1 MDTYLSDFVYN
12 FISCSFRLMC
22 ANLQEFMRFLIST
35 FSSFFFSL
43 KINIAFFLF
52 HASLNLANFL
62 FILLQFWFNSGCKS
76 NSYKLLSKLLNVFLN
91 IYTLFETKKNFCF
104 PSNFGIKHLPN
115 ILIFRRI
122 KIRISKLPS
131 SISYFHASWS
141 RYRVEDIFF
150 TGD

>member
-62 FILLQFWFNSGCKS
+62 FILRQFLFNSGCKS
-76 NSYKLLSKLLNVFLN
+76 KLQIIKQIIKRFFKYLYFIRN
-91 IYTLFETKKNFCF
+91 ENFCF
-104 PSNFGIKHLPN
+104 SSNFGIKHLPN
-115 ILIFRRI
+115 ILIFD
-122 KIRISKLPS
+122 
-131 SISYFHASWS
+131 
-141 RYRVEDIFF
+141 E
-150 TGD
+150 

>member
-1 MDTYLSDFVYN
+1 MLIYKNLCDFWFLLFLLFF
-12 FISCSFRLMC
+12 FIKNQHRFFPIS
-22 ANLQEFMRFLIST
+22 RFLKSSQ
-35 FSSFFFSL
+35 FSFHFTPILIQLGLQIEQLQIIKQIIKRFFKYL
-43 KINIAFFLF
+43 Y
-52 HASLNLANFL
+52 
-62 FILLQFWFNSGCKS
+62 FIWN
-76 NSYKLLSKLLNVFLN
+76 
-91 IYTLFETKKNFCF
+91 ENFCF
-104 PSNFGIKHLPN
+104 LSNFGILGKHLPN

>member
-1 MDTYLSDFVYN
+1 
-12 FISCSFRLMC
+12 
-22 ANLQEFMRFLIST
+22 MRFLIST
-35 FSSFFFSL
+35 FSSFFFFIKNQHRFFPISRFL
-43 KINIAFFLF
+43 KSSQFSFHFTPILIQLRLQIEQLQIIKQIIKRFFKYLY
-52 HASLNLANFL
+52 
-62 FILLQFWFNSGCKS
+62 FIRN
-76 NSYKLLSKLLNVFLN
+76 
-91 IYTLFETKKNFCF
+91 ENFCF

>member
-1 MDTYLSDFVYN
+1 MLIYKNLCDFWFLLFLLFF
-12 FISCSFRLMC
+12 FIKNQHRFFPIS
-22 ANLQEFMRFLIST
+22 RFLK
-35 FSSFFFSL
+35 SSQFYFHFTPIFIQLGLQIEQLQIIKQIIKRFFKYL
-43 KINIAFFLF
+43 Y
-52 HASLNLANFL
+52 
-62 FILLQFWFNSGCKS
+62 FIRN
-76 NSYKLLSKLLNVFLN
+76 
-91 IYTLFETKKNFCF
+91 ENFCF

>member
-35 FSSFFFSL
+35 FSSFFFFIKNQHRFFPISRFL
-43 KINIAFFLF
+43 KSSQFSFHFTPILIQLGLQIEQLQIIKQTIKRFFKYLY
-52 HASLNLANFL
+52 
-62 FILLQFWFNSGCKS
+62 FIRN
-76 NSYKLLSKLLNVFLN
+76 
-91 IYTLFETKKNFCF
+91 ENFCF

>member
-1 MDTYLSDFVYN
+1 MLIYKNLCDFWFLLFLLFF
-12 FISCSFRLMC
+12 FIKNQHRFFPIS
-22 ANLQEFMRFLIST
+22 RFLKSSQ
-35 FSSFFFSL
+35 FSFHFTPIFIQLGLQIEQLQIIKQIIKRFFKYL
-43 KINIAFFLF
+43 Y
-52 HASLNLANFL
+52 
-62 FILLQFWFNSGCKS
+62 FIRN
-76 NSYKLLSKLLNVFLN
+76 
-91 IYTLFETKKNFCF
+91 ENFCF

-131 SISYFHASWS
+131 ISYFHASWS